1 MFPDQVEVVIGVDT
15 HLETHTAAVVAVTTG
30 VQLGDAVT
38 VTADAAGYL
47 RLLDLAAAH
56 APDPARRAWAIE
68 GTGSYGKGLT
78 RLLQTSG
85 EWVGELDR
93 ATRTTRLAPGQ
104 HRRAGKSDQLDALRA
119 ARDALTRE
127 HLARPKTGAER
138 DALQML
144 TAVRAAAVTATTD
157 AINQL
162 RALILTAA
170 EPIRAQLGPQPARR
184 KLPALLAAIP
194 TLTSTAG
201 QINEHVTVTTLQS
214 LADRIRHLRAET
226 SSLERQMRAIITTWR
241 PDLLAVFGVGTIVAA
256 TVLTAWSHPGRCRND
271 AAFAALAGTNPL
283 PASSGKTVRHRLN
296 RGGNRALNAALHT
309 TVMTRLR
316 HDPTTRAYLERRHAE
331 GKTDREI
338 RRCLKRYLA
347 RQLYRLLEN
356 PPTALDET

>member
-1 MFPDQVEVVIGVDT
+1 MIPDQVEVVIGVDT
-15 HLETHTAAVVAVTTG
+15 HLQTHTAAVVAVATG
-30 VQLGDAVT
+30 VQLGEAVT
-38 VTADAAGYL
+38 ITTDPAGYT
-47 RLLDLAAAH
+47 RLMDLIAVH

-78 RLLQTSG
+78 SHLQASG

-93 ATRTTRLAPGQ
+93 ATRAARTAPGQ
-104 HRRAGKSDQLDALRA
+104 HRRAGKSDHLDALRA
-119 ARDALTRE
+119 AKDALSRT

-138 DALQML
+138 DALQIL
-144 TAVRAAAVTATTD
+144 TTVRAAAVTATTD

-170 EPIRAQLGPQPARR
+170 EPVRAQLGPQPARR
-184 KLPALLAAIP
+184 KIPALLATIP
-194 TLTSTAG
+194 TLTPTPG
-201 QINEHVTVTTLQS
+201 QITEHVAVTALQS
-214 LADRIRHLRAET
+214 LANRIRHLRAET
-226 SSLERQMRAIITTWR
+226 TSLERQMRAIITAWR

-296 RGGNRALNAALHT
+296 RGGNRALNAALHVT
-309 TVMTRLR
+309 IVTRMR
-316 HDPTTRAYLERRHAE
+316 HDPTTRAYIERRRAQN
-331 GKTDREI
+331 KTDREI

-356 PPTALDET
+356 PSPGT